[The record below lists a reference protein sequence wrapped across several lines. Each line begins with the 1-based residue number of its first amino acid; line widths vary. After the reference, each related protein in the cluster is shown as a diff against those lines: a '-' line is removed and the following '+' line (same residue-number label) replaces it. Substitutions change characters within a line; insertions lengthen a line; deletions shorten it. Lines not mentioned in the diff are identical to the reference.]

1 MNSKDKNVV
10 TTFFLVTTAEKVM
23 NIMVKH
29 WIIYGIAKTE
39 NKSALTNILVE
50 TIKIPADSIFEY
62 YPVNKCM

>member
-1 MNSKDKNVV
+1 
-10 TTFFLVTTAEKVM
+10 M

-39 NKSALTNILVE
+39 NKSALKNILVE
-50 TIKIPADSIFEY
+50 RIKIPAASIFEY

>member
-39 NKSALTNILVE
+39 NKSALKNIGIVWE
-50 TIKIPADSIFEY
+50 
-62 YPVNKCM
+62 NKNTGSFYIIWILSSK